1 MQKILPSERYLK
13 MWKQQQVPLLK
24 YLYLLNE
31 EEQPIRRVLHNQS
44 NVLEMIFVVDG
55 FAKYLVN
62 GKEYVLQK
70 GELLI
75 VNAGQNLDELFY
87 EEQAATRYILGLQ
100 NVLIAGL
107 EENCFI
113 SEDQVPVFSVQ
124 NEFSLLKQM
133 LELFAYLQEESDL
146 HAELLGNQVKSL
158 FLLLSKLV
166 GEQQEKLEDTTQEE
180 MPLALLIKDYLDQH
194 FTEDISLDFLS
205 KRFKISSFYL
215 SHMYKKQ
222 FNYSPVQYILR
233 KRISLAQ
240 TLLITSDLSIGEVA
254 RKVGYKNPSHF
265 HLLFTKNVGVSPRKY
280 RMNYEI

>member
-13 MWKQQQVPLLK
+13 MWKHQQVPLLK

-55 FAKYLVN
+55 YAKYLVN

-87 EEQAATRYILGLQ
+87 EEQAATRYILGLH

-233 KRISLAQ
+233 KRISFAQ
-240 TLLITSDLSIGEVA
+240 TLLITTDLSIGEVA

-265 HLLFTKNVGVSPRKY
+265 HLLFTKNVGISPRKY